1 MLVPLNPTENY
12 CFLPL
17 FPKKIN
23 IHGQESIK
31 DVLTTEQFPGIE
43 RGSPWFY
50 LIDPGFTEDS

>member
-23 IHGQESIK
+23 VRGQESIK
-31 DVLTTEQFPGIE
+31 DVLTTEQFTGIE
-43 RGSPWFY
+43 RGSLWFY
-50 LIDPGFTEDS
+50 LIDPD